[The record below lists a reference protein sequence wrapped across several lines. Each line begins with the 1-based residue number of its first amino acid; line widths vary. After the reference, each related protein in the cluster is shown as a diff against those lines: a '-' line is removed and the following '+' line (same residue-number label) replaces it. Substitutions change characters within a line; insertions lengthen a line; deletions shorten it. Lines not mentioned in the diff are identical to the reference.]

1 MLEKSLRF
9 FYSVL
14 FCVIFTLI
22 LNHTTMAECNS
33 NDGFLPQPKGFS
45 TKAIHV
51 GQDAE
56 QWNSMAVVPPISM
69 STTFKQFGPGQ
80 HAGFEYGRSGN
91 PTRDVLERC
100 LASLDNGRFG
110 LTFASGLGATTTVI
124 TMLQSGDHVVA
135 GDDLYG
141 GTNRLLRNVAI
152 KMGIQIDFVDLTN
165 LKLVEQ
171 AIKPNTKL
179 FWMETPTNPLLKVV
193 DIRAVSE
200 IAHKQPGIVVV
211 VDNTFLSSYLQR
223 PLDLGADVVMYSLTK
238 YMNGHSDVIM
248 GAMIMNDE
256 KIYER
261 LKYLQ
266 NAAGIVPSPFDC
278 YLVNRS
284 LKTLALRMEK
294 HKSNSLAI
302 ATFLETHPKV
312 ERVLHPGLKSHPQH
326 ELAKRQTYGHSGIMS
341 FYIRGGLEESS
352 NFLKALQVF
361 TLAESL
367 GGYESLAELP
377 SVMTHASVPIEQR
390 EELGITDG
398 LLRLSVGLEDVDD
411 LIADLK
417 QALDKA

>member
-1 MLEKSLRF
+1 
-9 FYSVL
+9 
-14 FCVIFTLI
+14 
-22 LNHTTMAECNS
+22 MAS
-33 NDGFLPQPKGFS
+33 QSSSSSDGFLLQPKGFS

-56 QWNSMAVVPPISM
+56 QWNSRAVVPPISM
-69 STTFKQFGPGQ
+69 STTFKQSGPAQ

-100 LASLDNGRFG
+100 LASLDNGKFG

-124 TMLQSGDHVVA
+124 TMLKSGDHVVA

-141 GTNRLLRNVAI
+141 GTNRLLRNVAM
-152 KMGIQIDFVDLTN
+152 KMGIEIDFIDLTN
-165 LKLVEQ
+165 LEQVEQ

-179 FWMETPTNPLLKVV
+179 FWMETPTNPLLKVI
-193 DIRAVSE
+193 DIKAVSE
-200 IAHKQPGIVVV
+200 IAHKRPGIVVV
-211 VDNTFLSSYLQR
+211 VDNTFLSAYLQR

-248 GAMIMNDE
+248 GAMVTSDE
-256 KIYER
+256 QIYER
-261 LKYLQ
+261 LKFLQ
-266 NAAGIVPSPFDC
+266 NATGIVPSPFDC

-284 LKTLALRMEK
+284 LKTLALRMER

-302 ATFLETHPKV
+302 AQFLEGHPKV
-312 ERVLHPGLKSHPQH
+312 ERVLHPGLPSHPQH

-341 FYIRGGLEESS
+341 FYIRGGLEEASV
-352 NFLKALQVF
+352 FLKALHVF

-377 SVMTHASVPIEQR
+377 SVMTHASVPLEQR
-390 EELGITDG
+390 VTLGITDA
-398 LLRLSVGLEDVDD
+398 LVRLSVGLEDSDD
-411 LIADLK
+411 LIGDLK
-417 QALDKA
+417 QALEKV

>member
-1 MLEKSLRF
+1 MSQQ
-9 FYSVL
+9 
-14 FCVIFTLI
+14 
-22 LNHTTMAECNS
+22 NS
-33 NDGFLPQPKGFS
+33 DGFLSQPKGFS

-51 GQDAE
+51 GQDAD
-56 QWNSMAVVPPISM
+56 QWTSRAVVPPISM
-69 STTFKQFGPGQ
+69 STTFKQSGPAQ
-80 HAGFEYGRSGN
+80 HSGFEYGRSGN

-124 TMLQSGDHVVA
+124 TMLKSGDHIVA

-141 GTNRLLRNVAI
+141 GTNRLLRNVAL
-152 KMGIQIDFVDLTN
+152 KMGIEIDFVDLTD
-165 LKLVEQ
+165 LPAVEK

-179 FWMETPTNPLLKVV
+179 FWMETPTNPLLKVI
-193 DIRAVSE
+193 DIRAVTDV
-200 IAHKQPGIVVV
+200 AHKQPGIVVV

-248 GAMIMNDE
+248 GAMVTNDE
-256 KIYER
+256 QIYEK
-261 LKYLQ
+261 LKFLQ
-266 NAAGIVPSPFDC
+266 NATGIVPSPFDC

-284 LKTLALRMEK
+284 LKTLALRMER
-294 HKSNSLAI
+294 HKTNSLAI
-302 ATFLETHPKV
+302 AKFLEAHPKV
-312 ERVLHPGLKSHPQH
+312 ERVIHPGLESHPQH

-341 FYIRGGLEESS
+341 FYIRGGLDEASA
-352 NFLKALQVF
+352 FLKALDVF

-377 SVMTHASVPIEQR
+377 SVMTHASVPLEQR
-390 EELGITDG
+390 ITLGITDG
-398 LLRLSVGLEDVDD
+398 LVRLSVGLEDVDD

>member
-1 MLEKSLRF
+1 
-9 FYSVL
+9 
-14 FCVIFTLI
+14 
-22 LNHTTMAECNS
+22 MAS
-33 NDGFLPQPKGFS
+33 QSSSSSDGFLLQPKGFS

-56 QWNSMAVVPPISM
+56 QWNSRAVVPPISM
-69 STTFKQFGPGQ
+69 STTFKQSGPAQ

-100 LASLDNGRFG
+100 LASLDNGKFG

-124 TMLQSGDHVVA
+124 TMLKSGDHVVA

-141 GTNRLLRNVAI
+141 GTNRLLRNVAM
-152 KMGIQIDFVDLTN
+152 KMGIEIDFIDLTN
-165 LKLVEQ
+165 LEQVEQ

-179 FWMETPTNPLLKVV
+179 FWMETPTNPLLKVI
-193 DIRAVSE
+193 DIKAVSE
-200 IAHKQPGIVVV
+200 IAHKRPGIVVV
-211 VDNTFLSSYLQR
+211 VDNTFLSAYLQR

-248 GAMIMNDE
+248 GAMVTNDE
-256 KIYER
+256 QIYER
-261 LKYLQ
+261 LKFLQ
-266 NAAGIVPSPFDC
+266 NATGIVPSPFDC

-284 LKTLALRMEK
+284 LKTLALRMER

-302 ATFLETHPKV
+302 AQFLEGHPKV
-312 ERVLHPGLKSHPQH
+312 ERVLHPGLPSHPQH

-341 FYIRGGLEESS
+341 FYIRGGLEEASV
-352 NFLKALQVF
+352 FLKALHVF

-377 SVMTHASVPIEQR
+377 SVMTHASVPLEQR
-390 EELGITDG
+390 VTLGITDA
-398 LLRLSVGLEDVDD
+398 LVRLSVGLEDSDD
-411 LIADLK
+411 LIGDLK
-417 QALDKA
+417 QALEKV